1 MEKYYHAAPF
11 RGLFL
16 SGRVNSAAPGILRGC
31 GTGVNFAGR
40 SMLLRWAMHIVC
52 IGHARISL
60 VKFSLRLL
68 NARGLLAGS
77 LGLCM
82 AVGVMAVSLGPN
94 TSSAVLGQPLDL
106 SVKMMLDRGDDPNAL
121 CLDASVFYVDRQLD
135 KAQVGV
141 TAEKSANSQ
150 ESMIRIRADSP
161 VEGTVV
167 TVHLRAGC
175 AQQTTRRY
183 VVLVA
188 AKPRQAGAEGS
199 AIQLQT
205 TPAAPEIAARNQNQE
220 RELRQLREELA
231 KAQTALA
238 DSREQLQTVQ
248 SQGFR
253 KELVFGVVGLLCLTF
268 AGLLFLLRQRP
279 RDPALTGVGSGLM
292 PEPGVTTASGSELGI
307 NESLFDELRRLPARS
322 PRSVP
327 DSIPPLAKQDRAKF
341 SVSVPFVP
349 RTVRV
354 PEIFD
359 LQQQVEFFSSLGQQA
374 KAITLLRRHLVD
386 NVKTSALVYLDLLD
400 LYHQTGDREA
410 YEDLR
415 ADFNSVFKTRIASF
429 DDYTAVGTNVT
440 AYEDVLA
447 RIEAVWPKRRVFD
460 IIDNALFREPGNPA
474 EVLDLEAYRE
484 LLLLHAVARE
494 IIDLQADP
502 TDSENTQ
509 WPDLAAMQP
518 RSSPRLGLDID
529 LSEFVSGDRSVTA
542 PSVRS
547 RDLIAP
553 ATTGSDKEPTVFD
566 SLVDFDDYDT
576 GFRPDAL
583 GKS

>member
-1 MEKYYHAAPF
+1 MV
-11 RGLFL
+11 
-16 SGRVNSAAPGILRGC
+16 SG
-31 GTGVNFAGR
+31 GR
-40 SMLLRWAMHIVC
+40 CAFVVS
-52 IGHARISL
+52 GYARISP
-60 VKFSLRLL
+60 VKFSLHLL
-68 NARGLLAGS
+68 NPRGLIAAG
-77 LGLCM
+77 LGLC
-82 AVGVMAVSLGPN
+82 AAAGALAISLGPN
-94 TSSAVLGQPLDL
+94 THSAVLGQPLNL
-106 SVKMMLDRGDDPNAL
+106 AVKMMLDKGDDPNAL

-135 KAQVGV
+135 KSQVRV

-150 ESMIRIRADSP
+150 ESMIRIRADAP

-175 AQQTTRRY
+175 AQQTMRRY
-183 VVLVA
+183 VVLA
-188 AKPRQAGAEGS
+188 
-199 AIQLQT
+199 
-205 TPAAPEIAARNQNQE
+205 AAPRPAGGEGTAVQLMAAPPAQDNAARNQEQE

-231 KAQTALA
+231 KVQTALA
-238 DSREQLQTVQ
+238 ENREQLQNVQ

-268 AGLLFLLRQRP
+268 AGLLFLMRQRP
-279 RDPALTGVGSGLM
+279 AEPALTGSGPGLLPESTMGTGPGS
-292 PEPGVTTASGSELGI
+292 EPGI
-307 NESLFDELRRLPARS
+307 RESLFDELKRRPPPASRPLP
-322 PRSVP
+322 
-327 DSIPPLAKQDRAKF
+327 DTIPPLAARDRAKF

-359 LQQQVEFFSSLGQQA
+359 LQQQVEFFSSLGQQDR
-374 KAITLLRRHLVD
+374 AISLLRKHLVD

-400 LYHQTGDREA
+400 LYHQTGDREE
-410 YEDLR
+410 YEVLR
-415 ADFNSVFKTRIASF
+415 ADFNRVFNTRVAPF
-429 DDYTAVGTNVT
+429 DAYTAVGSNVS

-502 TDSENTQ
+502 GDSGNTQ
-509 WPDLAAMQP
+509 WPDLAMQP

-529 LSEFVSGDRSVTA
+529 LSEFVASDRPVKA
-542 PSVRS
+542 PGVRS
-547 RDLIAP
+547 RAP
-553 ATTGSDKEPTVFD
+553 AAPASTRSGKEPTVFD

>member
-1 MEKYYHAAPF
+1 MFGY
-11 RGLFL
+11 
-16 SGRVNSAAPGILRGC
+16 
-31 GTGVNFAGR
+31 
-40 SMLLRWAMHIVC
+40 
-52 IGHARISL
+52 ARISL
-60 VKFSLRLL
+60 VKFFLHLL
-68 NARGLLAGS
+68 NPRGLLAGG
-77 LGLCM
+77 LGLCA
-82 AVGVMAVSLGPN
+82 AVGALAISLGPN
-94 TSSAVLGQPLDL
+94 THSAVLGQPLDL
-106 SVKMMLDRGDDPNAL
+106 SVKTMLDKGDDPNAL

-135 KAQVGV
+135 KSQVRV
-141 TAEKSANSQ
+141 TAEKSANLQ
-150 ESMIRIRADSP
+150 ESVIRIRADAP

-175 AQQTTRRY
+175 AQQTSRRY
-183 VVLVA
+183 VVLA
-188 AKPRQAGAEGS
+188 
-199 AIQLQT
+199 
-205 TPAAPEIAARNQNQE
+205 AAPRPTGGEGTATQLMAAPPAQNNAARNQQQE
-220 RELRQLREELA
+220 RELQQLREELV

-238 DSREQLQTVQ
+238 ENRQQLQSVQ

-253 KELVFGVVGLLCLTF
+253 KELVVGVVGLLCLTF

-279 RDPALTGVGSGLM
+279 PEPALTGSGPGLLPESTVGSG
-292 PEPGVTTASGSELGI
+292 PGSELGI
-307 NESLFDELRRLPARS
+307 RESLFGELKRGSAPSSRPLPDA
-322 PRSVP
+322 
-327 DSIPPLAKQDRAKF
+327 IPPLAKRDRAKF

-359 LQQQVEFFSSLGQQA
+359 LQQQVEFFSSLGQQDR
-374 KAITLLRRHLVD
+374 AISLLRKHLVE

-400 LYHQTGDREA
+400 LYHQTGDREE
-410 YEDLR
+410 YEVLR
-415 ADFNSVFKTRIASF
+415 ADFNRVFNTRIASF
-429 DDYTAVGTNVT
+429 DDYTTVGSNVS

-484 LLLLHAVARE
+484 LLLLHAVVRE

-502 TDSENTQ
+502 TDSGNTL
-509 WPDLAAMQP
+509 WPDLAMQP

-529 LSEFVSGDRSVTA
+529 LSEFVASDKPVTA
-542 PSVRS
+542 PGVRA
-547 RDLIAP
+547 RAP
-553 ATTGSDKEPTVFD
+553 ASSSATRSGKEPTVFD

-576 GFRPDAL
+576 GFRPDGL

>member
-1 MEKYYHAAPF
+1 MK
-11 RGLFL
+11 
-16 SGRVNSAAPGILRGC
+16 
-31 GTGVNFAGR
+31 NFF
-40 SMLLRWAMHIVC
+40 H
-52 IGHARISL
+52 SL
-60 VKFSLRLL
+60 NPRT
-68 NARGLLAGS
+68 LLAGV
-77 LGLCM
+77 LGLCAVFGAM
-82 AVGVMAVSLGPN
+82 AISLGPN
-94 TSSAVLGQPLDL
+94 TRSAVLGQPLDL
-106 SVKMMLDRGDDPNAL
+106 SVKMMLDKGDDANAL
-121 CLDASVFYVDRQLD
+121 CLDASVFYADRQLD
-135 KAQVGV
+135 KAQVRV

-150 ESMIRIRADSP
+150 ESVIRIRADAP

-175 AQQTTRRY
+175 AQQAVRRY
-183 VVLVA
+183 VVLAA
-188 AKPRQAGAEGS
+188 AKAQPAGGES
-199 AIQLQT
+199 PAIQLLT
-205 TPAAPEIAARNQNQE
+205 TPPAPAIAARNQDQL
-220 RELRQLREELA
+220 RELSQLREELA

-238 DSREQLQTVQ
+238 DTREQLRTVQ
-248 SQGFR
+248 TQGFR

-279 RDPALTGVGSGLM
+279 RDPALTEGGSGLM
-292 PEPGVTTASGSELGI
+292 PEAGVTSASGAELGI
-307 NESLFDELRRLPARS
+307 NESLFDELRRPPARTT
-322 PRSVP
+322 RAVP

-341 SVSVPFVP
+341 SVSIPFVP

-374 KAITLLRRHLVD
+374 KAIALLRRHLVD

-400 LYHQTGDREA
+400 LYHQTEDREA

-415 ADFNSVFKTRIASF
+415 ADFNSVFKTGIASF
-429 DDYTAVGTNVT
+429 DDYTAVGSNVA

-502 TDSENTQ
+502 TDSGNTQ
-509 WPDLAAMQP
+509 WPDLAMQP

-529 LSEFVSGDRSVTA
+529 LSEFAASDNPVAA
-542 PSVRS
+542 PGRRS
-547 RDLIAP
+547 RAP
-553 ATTGSDKEPTVFD
+553 LAAAATRSGMEPTVFD

-576 GFRPDAL
+576 GFRPDGL
-583 GKS
+583 DKS

>member
-1 MEKYYHAAPF
+1 MVS
-11 RGLFL
+11 RGRCAFVV
-16 SGRVNSAAPGILRGC
+16 SC
-31 GTGVNFAGR
+31 Y
-40 SMLLRWAMHIVC
+40 
-52 IGHARISL
+52 ARISP
-60 VKFSLRLL
+60 VKFFLHLL
-68 NARGLLAGS
+68 NPRGLVAAG
-77 LGLCM
+77 LGLC
-82 AVGVMAVSLGPN
+82 AAAGVLAISLGPN
-94 TSSAVLGQPLDL
+94 THSAVLGQPLNL
-106 SVKMMLDRGDDPNAL
+106 AVKVMLDKGDDPNAL

-135 KAQVGV
+135 KSQVRV

-150 ESMIRIRADSP
+150 ESVIRIRADAP

-175 AQQTTRRY
+175 DQQTMRRY
-183 VVLVA
+183 VVLA
-188 AKPRQAGAEGS
+188 
-199 AIQLQT
+199 
-205 TPAAPEIAARNQNQE
+205 AAPRPAGGDGTAVQLMTAPPAQDNASRNQEQE

-231 KAQTALA
+231 RVQAALA
-238 DSREQLQTVQ
+238 ENREQLQSVQ

-279 RDPALTGVGSGLM
+279 AEPVLTGSGSGLL
-292 PEPGVTTASGSELGI
+292 PESTRGTGPGSEPGI
-307 NESLFDELRRLPARS
+307 RESLFDELKRRPPPPSRPLPDA
-322 PRSVP
+322 
-327 DSIPPLAKQDRAKF
+327 IPPLAARDRAKF

-359 LQQQVEFFSSLGQQA
+359 LQQQVEFFSSLGQQDR
-374 KAITLLRRHLVD
+374 AISLLRKHLVD

-400 LYHQTGDREA
+400 LYHQTGDREE
-410 YEDLR
+410 YEVLR
-415 ADFNSVFKTRIASF
+415 ADFNRVFNTRVAPF
-429 DDYTAVGTNVT
+429 DAYTAVGSNVS

-502 TDSENTQ
+502 GDSGNTQ
-509 WPDLAAMQP
+509 WPDLAMQP

-529 LSEFVSGDRSVTA
+529 LSEFVASDRPVTA
-542 PSVRS
+542 PGVRA
-547 RDLIAP
+547 RAPAP
-553 ATTGSDKEPTVFD
+553 ATHSVKEPTVFD

>member
-1 MEKYYHAAPF
+1 
-11 RGLFL
+11 
-16 SGRVNSAAPGILRGC
+16 
-31 GTGVNFAGR
+31 
-40 SMLLRWAMHIVC
+40 
-52 IGHARISL
+52 
-60 VKFSLRLL
+60 
-68 NARGLLAGS
+68 
-77 LGLCM
+77 
-82 AVGVMAVSLGPN
+82 MAVSLGPN
-94 TSSAVLGQPLDL
+94 THSAVLGQPLDL
-106 SVKMMLDRGDDPNAL
+106 SIKVMLDRGEDPNAL

-135 KAQVGV
+135 KSQVRV
-141 TAEKSANSQ
+141 STEKSANSQ
-150 ESMIRIRADSP
+150 ESLIRIRADAP

-175 AQQTTRRY
+175 AQQTMRRY
-183 VVLVA
+183 VVLA
-188 AKPRQAGAEGS
+188 AAPRLAGAEGP
-199 AIQLQT
+199 AVQLMA
-205 TPAAPEIAARNQNQE
+205 TPSVQDNVRGQEQE
-220 RELRQLREELA
+220 RELRQMREELGR
-231 KAQTALA
+231 AQAALA
-238 DSREQLQTVQ
+238 ESREQLQNMQ

-253 KELVFGVVGLLCLTF
+253 KELVFGVIGLLCFTF

-279 RDPALTGVGSGLM
+279 PEPPLTGSGSGSGLL
-292 PEPGVTTASGSELGI
+292 PESTRGSGPGSEPGI
-307 NESLFDELRRLPARS
+307 RESLFDELKRRPPPASR
-322 PRSVP
+322 PLP
-327 DSIPPLAKQDRAKF
+327 DSIPPLARQDRAKF

-359 LQQQVEFFSSLGQQA
+359 LQQQVEFFSSLGQQD
-374 KAITLLRRHLVD
+374 KAIKLLRRHLVD

-400 LYHQTGDREA
+400 LYHQTGDRDE
-410 YEDLR
+410 YEVLR
-415 ADFNSVFKTRIASF
+415 ADFNRVFNTRIAAF
-429 DDYTAVGTNVT
+429 ENYTAVGSNVS

-502 TDSENTQ
+502 GDSGNTQ
-509 WPDLAAMQP
+509 WPDVAMQP

-529 LSEFVSGDRSVTA
+529 LNEFAASDNPVTVPGARARAAAA
-542 PSVRS
+542 PS
-547 RDLIAP
+547 
-553 ATTGSDKEPTVFD
+553 ATRAAKEPTVFD

-576 GFRPDAL
+576 GFRPDGL